1 MLIGS
6 LVELH
11 AWLHSYLCLSLLEK
25 QFLSNLDTSF
35 VPPRHLAFCR
45 ALKVFSYSNLDR
57 SLTAGGSNEKVPRSL
72 IASRQL
78 MDRSSF
84 SSCVFALFLDTFL
97 TAVSVDVVFLDTYL
111 DRWLDTSRRLYLS
124 RITEALYIGL
134 SRSDS
139 HFLRSLSIY
148 PHLFLS

>member
-1 MLIGS
+1 M
-6 LVELH
+6 
-11 AWLHSYLCLSLLEK
+11 HSYLCFSLLEK

-57 SLTAGGSNEKVPRSL
+57 SLTVGGSNEKVPRSL

-84 SSCVFALFLDTFL
+84 SSCVFALFLNTFSI
-97 TAVSVDVVFLDTYL
+97 AVSVDVVFLDTYL
-111 DRWLDTSRRLYLS
+111 DRWLDFMDIKLQNAT
-124 RITEALYIGL
+124 IGL
-134 SRSDS
+134 YKR
-139 HFLRSLSIY
+139 HYRSLKTS
-148 PHLFLS
+148 L